1 MTFQYF
7 FKHIS
12 WSVWYYWAVT
22 IYSTTTCTHISHVFL
37 ISMQSVMRCPIYF
50 LVFVYVRAARKRLF
64 SLYALQLFRNLVSFC
79 FSIFFLLNL
88 LVIVYI
94 NIFIWWIYVARVFC
108 YLFTVTIVLFC
119 LDIDFR
125 SDRWPASRNLPSC
138 CLNVLTSCR
147 LRHSY

>member
-79 FSIFFLLNL
+79 FSIFFPIELIGNCIHKYFYLMNIRCTCFLLFVHSNHSL
-88 LVIVYI
+88 ILSWY
-94 NIFIWWIYVARVFC
+94 R
-108 YLFTVTIVLFC
+108 LQK
-119 LDIDFR
+119 
-125 SDRWPASRNLPSC
+125 WP
-138 CLNVLTSCR
+138 LTSITQFTLVLSQR
-147 LRHSY
+147 PNVM